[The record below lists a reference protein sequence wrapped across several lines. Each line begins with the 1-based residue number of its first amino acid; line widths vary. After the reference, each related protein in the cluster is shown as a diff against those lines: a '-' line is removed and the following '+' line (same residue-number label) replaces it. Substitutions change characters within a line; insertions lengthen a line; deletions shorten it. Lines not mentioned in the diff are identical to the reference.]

1 MALQSAMPKSRMTVA
16 APMLRRTRSHQDQD
30 SVQDLAGVL
39 DLGKPRGAVCFSS
52 TDSAPSRRASS
63 PLRSQLEPGAD
74 SAAPHPDLP
83 WGFLQTVASLA
94 AAPLTEIAERLRD
107 AALPHIDNSALVIFT
122 EDCTG
127 KPQKTAGQ
135 HEVISRVSIAELD
148 ALRAA
153 FTDGPWLG
161 EAEIGAVRRP
171 VLALKHTPSRAL
183 LVLTDPQT
191 AHPDHAT
198 ALSWVTY
205 LWGIVAQR
213 IKEKVSDAPP
223 SYLLESRAASAERV
237 RVTAELTDLHST
249 TLETILA
256 ALRSASLSD
265 AVARSTV
272 TDLAVKALVQLRTVS
287 HRTRESTQEPVA
299 KAFERLREDLG
310 PLTRFSGIEVEFIE
324 PPLNGRALPGEVAH
338 AALDIVRC
346 LVLAMMEQPGLRRI
360 RTQWDCDGEN
370 LLINIRDDG
379 SGTLSADA
387 PVVGRLDSRVQA
399 LKGRLQLEVM
409 PGWGA
414 DVFVTLPLDPP
425 TRPTGDIAG
434 WNLAE
439 RELEVLQHLV
449 AGHRNRT
456 IATSLG
462 ISENTV
468 KFHVRNLFR
477 KLDVG
482 SRTEA
487 IALAHSQG
495 LG

>member
-1 MALQSAMPKSRMTVA
+1 M
-16 APMLRRTRSHQDQD
+16 
-30 SVQDLAGVL
+30 DL
-39 DLGKPRGAVCFSS
+39 
-52 TDSAPSRRASS
+52 
-63 PLRSQLEPGAD
+63 
-74 SAAPHPDLP
+74 
-83 WGFLQTVASLA
+83 
-94 AAPLTEIAERLRD
+94 AAPLPDLSWPLLQAVATLADAPLTQIAQRLRD
-107 AALPHIDNSALVIFT
+107 AALPYVGCSALMIFT

-127 KPQKTAGQ
+127 QPQKKAGQ
-135 HEVISRVSIAELD
+135 DEVTSRVSVIELD

-153 FTDGPWLG
+153 ADESPWFG
-161 EAEIGAVRRP
+161 EVEIGGRLRR
-171 VLALKHTPSRAL
+171 VLALQHTSSRAL
-183 LVLTDPQT
+183 LVLTDPQ
-191 AHPDHAT
+191 AADDDA
-198 ALSWVTY
+198 ALNWVTY
-205 LWGIVAQR
+205 LWGIVARR
-213 IKEKVSDAPP
+213 IQEKVADAPP

-256 ALRSASLSD
+256 ALRSTSLSD
-265 AVARSTV
+265 AGARSTV

-287 HRTRESTQEPVA
+287 HRTTESAQEPVA
-299 KAFERLREDLG
+299 KAFERLREDLR

-338 AALDIVRC
+338 AARAIVRG
-346 LVLAMMEQPGLRRI
+346 LVLSMMEQPDLSRI

-379 SGTLSADA
+379 SGTLSVEA
-387 PVVGRLDSRVQA
+387 PAIGRLDRRVQA
-399 LKGRLQLEVM
+399 LKGRLQIEVM

-425 TRPTGDIAG
+425 ARPAGDVAG

-456 IATSLG
+456 IASTLG

-487 IALAHSQG
+487 IALAHSHG
-495 LG
+495 LR